1 METSSYFIKNK
12 AIFGSY
18 PCQETIKDLIHI
30 GVNIFVDLTC
40 EDEELPNYSAPDSV
54 KIKYPIKDR
63 YIPTDTRSFSHFII
77 SLSKIIKEIPLC
89 NKIYIHCKGGHG
101 RSGLVVACL
110 ICQMFSLTPFESLK
124 YTSECHNKR
133 KVMKEK
139 WRKIGAPQ
147 TTLQK
152 RFVHQLFKSV
162 NYVRMCRGVFCLS
175 SNQFQFMFMEKE
187 WSSVEEC
194 LKYVLETEKKVDDVD
209 FVFLEG
215 IIKERINQNEDLQV
229 YLRNTNLRPV
239 ITYESSQKS
248 KKICEILSKIRL
260 SLLIF

>member
-1 METSSYFIKNK
+1 MLVLVLITTSVSIIVASLPKIELDASP
-12 AIFGSY
+12 AINLDEFS
-18 PCQETIKDLIHI
+18 
-30 GVNIFVDLTC
+30 NSRIFV
-40 EDEELPNYSAPDSV
+40 N
-54 KIKYPIKDR
+54 
-63 YIPTDTRSFSHFII
+63 
-77 SLSKIIKEIPLC
+77 
-89 NKIYIHCKGGHG
+89 
-101 RSGLVVACL
+101 
-110 ICQMFSLTPFESLK
+110 
-124 YTSECHNKR
+124 
-133 KVMKEK
+133 
-139 WRKIGAPQ
+139 
-147 TTLQK
+147 
-152 RFVHQLFKSV
+152 
-162 NYVRMCRGVFCLS
+162 FCLS